1 MIRIAKPRQAPVVLT
16 TRGES
21 KSRTMKAAFTR
32 APDAYLKGDKKFTF
46 ESGIYGHKSVKDALI
61 KAQHGK
67 CFLCESKVIHI
78 AFGDVE
84 HFRPKA
90 GYRQKESDELGK
102 PGYYWLAY
110 EWSNLFFACQI
121 CNQKFKK
128 NLFPLSSPARR
139 AVSHIDDIKRETP
152 LLINPVDED
161 PLSFISF
168 REEIPFPIE
177 NNRRAKATIKLLGLD
192 RPELNE
198 VRLDRYRKLK
208 ALFSIAQLG
217 LPESAEAQAVLD
229 DAVDAHAEFSS
240 MARAAI
246 AARFSLDT

>member
-1 MIRIAKPRQAPVVLT
+1 MIRIAKPPQTPAVLT
-16 TRGES
+16 RRGKFKTRAMES
-21 KSRTMKAAFTR
+21 AFTR
-32 APDAYLKGDKKFTF
+32 SPGPYLRGNKTFSF
-46 ESGIYGHKSVKDALI
+46 ESGIYGHSSVKDALI

-67 CFLCESKVIHI
+67 CFLCESKVTHI

-90 GYRQKESDELGK
+90 GHRQKESDELGR

-128 NLFPLSSPARR
+128 NLFPLSNPARR
-139 AVSHIDDIKRETP
+139 AVSHRSDITQERP
-152 LLINPVDED
+152 LFVDPAVDD
-161 PLSFISF
+161 PLQFISF
-168 REEIPFPIE
+168 RKEIPFPL
-177 NNRRAKATIKLLGLD
+177 NNSRRAKATIKLLGLD

-198 VRLDRYRKLK
+198 VRLDRYWMLE
-208 ALFSIAQLG
+208 ALFKVAHLGIA
-217 LPESAEAQAVLD
+217 ESAEAQEMLD
-229 DAVDAHAEFSS
+229 DAVMAHAEFSS

-246 AARFSLDT
+246 AAGFSVGS